1 VAEPFDL
8 ILCDIGLPDLNG
20 FALARQIRAAG
31 VDAPLLALSGYTSD
45 QDRSLGLA
53 SGFDNY
59 LTKPIKASVLREE
72 VRFQGSRPRSPRGGA
87 AVGSPAVVETPAPVT
102 VAPIVTPAPP
112 RRRGVLGGLVVIA
125 LGVPFV
131 LQPLGVP
138 NAASYLFIAM
148 GVAFLIAYVRGRQYV
163 YLIPMVTLVSFGV
176 ALLLPTWIAM
186 RPESAAP
193 AFVGVIAVGFIVAFA
208 LSPQHRWPLVP
219 AVLLGVVAAGRFV
232 TGTSLIPG
240 PSSRTS
246 SRWCSSGSARISS
259 LSRRAEAY
267 ARRRDRRRDRRRGRA
282 GPLDRSASSDPCR
295 SLGLRFRAGH
305 VLRHV
310 AAVPL
315 T

>member
-1 VAEPFDL
+1 MRILVIEDDPQTIELLLRVLEDDGHVVAGERTGAAGLQRAIATPWDL
-8 ILCDIGLPDLNG
+8 IISDIGLPDMNG
-20 FALARQIRAAG
+20 FTLSRQLREAG
-31 VDAPLLALSGYTSD
+31 IDVPLLALSGYATD
-45 QDRSLGLA
+45 EDRKLGLA
-53 SGFDNY
+53 SGFDRY

-72 VRFQGSRPRSPRGGA
+72 IRLQAARPRPQPARDPEPA
-87 AVGSPAVVETPAPVT
+87 LIGSPAVSTVT
-102 VAPIVTPAPP
+102 VARAPLAP

-148 GVAFLIAYVRGRQYV
+148 GAAFLISYLRGRQYV

-193 AFVGVIAVGFIVAFA
+193 AFVGVIAIGFVVAFA

-219 AVLLGVVAAGRFV
+219 AVLLGVVAAGRLV
-232 TGTSLIPG
+232 TGTSFIPASIEPYLVPIVLIAVG
-240 PSSRTS
+240 
-246 SRWCSSGSARISS
+246 IY
-259 LSRRAEAY
+259 LLAE
-267 ARRRDRRRDRRRGRA
+267 RQ
-282 GPLDRSASSDPCR
+282 
-295 SLGLRFRAGH
+295 
-305 VLRHV
+305 
-310 AAVPL
+310 